1 MRKMVIGLG
10 AMAFLSFLFSMA
22 LCPGGYNPCLRM
34 LSYLGRKAVA
44 GVDFPLCHYLFI
56 AGMVF
61 ASFAVFLALK
71 GWGGGICALGLLAVA
86 ALPEDVSAIG
96 HDISCHIATL
106 GGVIAVVAR
115 MRNRFGRISAFVLF
129 IVVGVFGSCIVLHAL
144 GIIPFAPAVPTL
156 QKLVILS
163 FAAWTVLQLFH
174 CKRG

>member
-1 MRKMVIGLG
+1 MRKAVIIFGV
-10 AMAFLSFLFSMA
+10 MAFLSFLLSMA

-34 LSYLGRKAVA
+34 LSYLGRKVVA

-86 ALPEDVSAIG
+86 ALPEDVSVIG
-96 HDISCHIATL
+96 HNIGCHVATL
-106 GGVIAVVAR
+106 GGAIAVVSR

-129 IVVGVFGSCIVLHAL
+129 VIVGLFGACIAFHAL
-144 GIIPFAPAVPTL
+144 GVMPFAPAVPTL

-163 FAAWTVLQLFH
+163 FAAWTVSQLSH
-174 CKRG
+174 GERG

>member
-1 MRKMVIGLG
+1 MRKAVVIFGV
-10 AMAFLSFLFSMA
+10 MAFLSFLLSMA

-86 ALPEDVSAIG
+86 AVPEDVSAIG
-96 HDISCHIATL
+96 HNIGCHVATL
-106 GGVIAVVAR
+106 GGVIAVVSR
-115 MRNRFGRISAFVLF
+115 MWNRFGRISAFVLF
-129 IVVGVFGSCIVLHAL
+129 VVVGAFGSCIALHAL

-163 FAAWTVLQLFH
+163 FAAWTVLQLYYRQSH
-174 CKRG
+174 